1 MCLTVNSLQL
11 PRAPSLRRPSS
22 SSPARQW
29 SLIPQPLVKGHLSP
43 METFG
48 LDPAVLSGGGSCPH
62 SYGSTVD
69 CQRSSVDRNWVRGC
83 LFPTPPLSS
92 SRLDSV
98 ICRTGR
104 SRLENP
110 AQQWCNLMAKT
121 DVLIFSNCSYMQHFT
136 RNDLNYGVPR
146 RRVGRLLR
154 QPTGRQID
162 WWHHLQ
168 YRQMPANTI
177 SHVPHVYSHSQ
188 HTDLCRV

>member
-29 SLIPQPLVKGHLSP
+29 SLIPLPLVEGHLSP

-83 LFPTPPLSS
+83 LFPTPPPSS

-121 DVLIFSNCSYMQHFT
+121 DVLIFSIALTCSIYSQRFKLWRAKASRGSTTTSTDGTTDRLVAPSSISTNARQH
-136 RNDLNYGVPR
+136 
-146 RRVGRLLR
+146 
-154 QPTGRQID
+154 
-162 WWHHLQ
+162 
-168 YRQMPANTI
+168 I
-177 SHVPHVYSHSQ
+177 SHVPHVSSHSQ